1 MTCLTAG
8 EAEKLH
14 GHRKTSL
21 TATLGLKEVS
31 CLEGQLG
38 HLVPKAV
45 SGLDCNGIELQP
57 SKTLSLSAG
66 HWMGLKVLKGCEDSV
81 RH

>member
-8 EAEKLH
+8 EAEKPR

-21 TATLGLKEVS
+21 TATLGLKEVR
-31 CLEGQLG
+31 CLEGQSG

-45 SGLDCNGIELQP
+45 SGLCSAWTETELNSNLQRPSVFPWGI
-57 SKTLSLSAG
+57 G
-66 HWMGLKVLKGCEDSV
+66 WG
-81 RH
+81 